1 MKKIGRKMDEA
12 RLTQLLD
19 RFPQIRLLAVG
30 DFFLDKYLELDRR
43 LKEPS
48 LETGLETYQVTSM
61 RCSPGV
67 AGTVT
72 NNLRALDVGVTALGI
87 IGDDGAG
94 YELKR
99 ELTVKGVDIGPMV
112 EYPDRVTPTY
122 IKPVMH
128 ELDGRVH
135 ELNRIDV
142 KNRGPTPN
150 PLEEQIIERLR
161 DLAPGVDGIVVSDQ
175 VPEPNHGV
183 ITDRVRGVL
192 AELGKDLAG
201 PAIVVDSR
209 ERIGLFR
216 NVILKPNTR
225 EAVRADGGPDKEEYE
240 REEAEKAGAALFELT
255 RRPVLVTVG
264 PDGILVF
271 TGGGMQHVPGISVTG
286 SIDIVG
292 AGDSVLAGI
301 TSALCAGANPAE
313 AAFVGNL
320 VASITVQQIG
330 TTGTATRRQVLDR
343 FREMF

>member
-1 MKKIGRKMDEA
+1 MDEA
-12 RLTQLLD
+12 RLNQLLD
-19 RFPQIRLLAVG
+19 RFPHIRLLAVG

-48 LETGLETYQVTSM
+48 LETGLETYQVVNA

-72 NNLRALDVGVTALGI
+72 NNLRALDVGVTTLGV

-99 ELTVKGVDIGPMV
+99 ELTVRGVDIGPMM
-112 EYPDRVTPTY
+112 EHPDRVTPTY
-122 IKPVMH
+122 IKPMMR

-142 KNRGPTPN
+142 KNRVPTPD
-150 PLEEQIIERLR
+150 PLQDQIIERLR
-161 DLAPGVDGIVVSDQ
+161 ELAPGVDGIVVSDQ
-175 VPEPNHGV
+175 VPELNHGV

-192 AELGKDLAG
+192 AELGEELAG
-201 PAIVVDSR
+201 LTIVIDSR

-216 NVILKPNTR
+216 NVILKPNMR
-225 EAVRADGGPDKEEYE
+225 EAVRAVGGPDKEQYE
-240 REEAEKAGAALFELT
+240 RAEAEKAGAALFELT

-264 PDGILVF
+264 RGGNLVF
-271 TGGGMQHVPGISVTG
+271 TGEGMQHVPGISVTG
-286 SIDIVG
+286 PIDIVG
-292 AGDSVLAGI
+292 AGDSALAGI

-313 AAFVGNL
+313 AALVGNL

-343 FREMF
+343 FREML